1 MPFKK
6 IDVKKIVNEKRNNIE
21 FNENYLEIEKE
32 YELIRQVVEERK
44 QRGMTQKI
52 LAEKAGISQQEL
64 SRFEREK
71 HIPKLSNFIRILD
84 ALDMEMKIEKKKAV
98 SHYIVSD

>member
-1 MPFKK
+1 MHG
-6 IDVKKIVNEKRNNIE
+6 NWL
-21 FNENYLEIEKE
+21 FNDTYLEIEKE
-32 YELIRQVVEERK
+32 YDLIRQVVEARK

-84 ALDMEMKIEKKKAV
+84 ALDMEMKIEKKKMV
-98 SHYIVSD
+98 SH

>member
-6 IDVKKIVNEKRNNIE
+6 MNVRKVVEEKRKNHE
-21 FNENYLEIEKE
+21 FNENYIEVEKE
-32 YELIRQVVEERK
+32 YELIRLVVEARK
-44 QRGMTQKI
+44 SSGMTQQN
-52 LAEKAGISQQEL
+52 LAESVGMSQQEI

-84 ALDMEMKIEKKKAV
+84 ALGLELKIEKKHIA
-98 SHYIVSD
+98 H

>member
-6 IDVKKIVNEKRNNIE
+6 IDVKSTVNELRKDNE
-21 FNENYLEIEKE
+21 FNEIYLEIEKE
-32 YELIRQVVEERK
+32 YELIRQVVDTRK
-44 QRGMTQKI
+44 QIGMTQKN
-52 LAEKAGISQQEL
+52 LADKVGISQQEI

-84 ALDMEMKIEKKKAV
+84 ALGLEMKIEKKDRI
-98 SHYIVSD
+98 SQ

>member
-6 IDVKKIVNEKRNNIE
+6 MNVTKVVEQKRRDHE
-21 FNENYLEIEKE
+21 FNEHYLEVEKE
-32 YELIRQVVEERK
+32 YELIRLVVEARK
-44 QRGMTQKI
+44 SSGMTQKS
-52 LAEKAGISQQEL
+52 LAESVGMSQQEI

-84 ALDMEMKIEKKKAV
+84 ALGLELKVEKKHVA
-98 SHYIVSD
+98 H